1 MAKRGLKVT
10 KSLKKKLSLEK
21 KKVKD
26 LKKLV
31 TQLGGTVK
39 KRSRKAPKRRTAK
52 RTTKRKVSYARVGKR
67 DKRTGRL
74 LPRATGKRKAAK
86 RSYTRRARA
95 VTPSQMRSLV
105 KGLPVS
111 PKGMPYL
118 AL

>member
-1 MAKRGLKVT
+1 MARRRKTAKRGLKVT
-10 KSLKKKLSLEK
+10 KALKKKLSLEK

-31 TQLGGTVK
+31 TRLGGTVK

-52 RTTKRKVSYARVGKR
+52 RTTKRKQ
-67 DKRTGRL
+67 DKRTGRF
-74 LPRATGKRKAAK
+74 LPRAKGKRKAAK

-95 VTPSQMRSLV
+95 VTPSQMRRLV